1 MAPDSVLTPDGTSLH
16 VTYTPEATTIL
27 VGGYLGIG
35 AIARLDEALAS
46 VPDDSAAPVLLR
58 ITSTELEFGAGDALR
73 RVLTSR
79 RMRGS
84 HRLAVWAV
92 EPLVRRGI
100 PLPLLHATPPHP
112 SGNWDIAVPLPP

>member
-16 VTYTPEATTIL
+16 LTYTPVATTIL
-27 VGGYLGIG
+27 VTGYLGID
-35 AIARLDEALAS
+35 AIQRLDEALSS
-46 VPDDSAAPVLLR
+46 VPSVSPLPILLR
-58 ITSTELEFGAGDALR
+58 ITSTELEFGAGDTLR

-84 HRLAVWAV
+84 HRLAVWAE

-112 SGNWDIAVPLPP
+112 SRDWDVAVPLPR